1 LNEIQVEGVTDTPDF
16 SLDKVGKPVLLHTE
30 YSATVNGTDG
40 DTYLHPVRATLVKS
54 LIVANG
60 SVVHSKEKNGHYIR
74 LDVVTQKAR
83 LEDILELATKN
94 DKPFM
99 TGVLNLKTKFLQPPG
114 PVKVLDKLQLDGE
127 FDVTDG
133 RWASEQVREKLE
145 SFSRHAEGKPKD
157 EEAGSSVTDL
167 RGHFRLENGVIT
179 FTKLTFGVPGAAIL
193 LRGTYNLRG
202 EDLDFSGQLRMQA
215 RLSQTV
221 TGAKSFFLK
230 AVDPFFAKNGAG
242 SVIPISI
249 TGKRDS
255 PTIGVTVFHKKIEK
269 KIGGDKDKKDKTDK
283 NDKDAKDGDK
293 SKSAQ

>member
-1 LNEIQVEGVTDTPDF
+1 
-16 SLDKVGKPVLLHTE
+16 VGKPVPLHTE

-60 SVVHSKEKNGHYIR
+60 SVVNSKEKNGHYIR
-74 LDVVTQKAR
+74 LDVVSQKAR
-83 LEDILELATKN
+83 LEDVLALATKN

-99 TGVLNLKTKFLQPPG
+99 TGVLNLRTKFLQPPG
-114 PVKVLDKLQLDGE
+114 PVKVLDKLQLDGD

-133 RWASEQVREKLE
+133 KWASDDVREKLE

-157 EEAGSSVTDL
+157 QEAGSSVTDL
-167 RGHFRLENGVIT
+167 RGHFRLNKGVIT
-179 FTKLTFGVPGAAIL
+179 FTNLSFGVPGATIL
-193 LRGTYNLRG
+193 LNGTYNLRG
-202 EDLDFSGQLRMQA
+202 EDLDFDGHLRMKA

-242 SVIPISI
+242 TVLPISI
-249 TGKRDS
+249 SGKRDS
-255 PTIGVTVFHKKIEK
+255 PTIGVSVFHKRIEK
-269 KIGGDKDKKDKTDK
+269 KLGGDDNGKDGNRDDKDKS
-283 NDKDAKDGDK
+283 NDQK
-293 SKSAQ
+293 SKQR